1 MTAQIHDTA
10 SEPDLLERA
19 RATIGIFV
27 TLAGIACGLTML
39 YMGMRAVMGVGGLC
53 AEGGPFVIEQHCP
66 KGVPGLV
73 LGGIWGGIIFY
84 GLYVWQSIK
93 HKVPSF
99 ILLGWSALFLSLG
112 WNFLEFGVDPP
123 GTDGGLVWGWLT
135 CAIVFGLMGGLPLL
149 VVMKPTLK
157 GFFGAPESQS
167 QPVGGLF
174 SSTLGATATMVR
186 RTVAR
191 PPATPTTRTTAQTQA
206 TPQTSELVGELER
219 LTAMH
224 RSGALS
230 DDEFEAAKRQIISED
245 S

>member
-1 MTAQIHDTA
+1 
-10 SEPDLLERA
+10 
-19 RATIGIFV
+19 
-27 TLAGIACGLTML
+27 
-39 YMGMRAVMGVGGLC
+39 MGVGGFC

-84 GLYVWQSIK
+84 GLYVWQTIK

-123 GTDGGLVWGWLT
+123 GTEGGLVWGWLT

-149 VVMKPTLK
+149 AVMKPTLR
-157 GFFGAPESQS
+157 GFFGEPESDS
-167 QPVGGLF
+167 HAEGGLF

-186 RTVAR
+186 KAVAR
-191 PPATPTTRTTAQTQA
+191 TPATAAATRATA
-206 TPQTSELVGELER
+206 QTSELVDELER
-219 LTAMH
+219 LAAMR

-230 DDEFEAAKRQIISED
+230 DAEFEASKRRVISED

>member
-1 MTAQIHDTA
+1 MTAQINDTA
-10 SEPDLLERA
+10 SESGLFEQA

-27 TLAGIACGLTML
+27 TLAGVACGLTML
-39 YMGMRAVMGVGGLC
+39 YMGMRAVMAVGGFC

-73 LGGIWGGIIFY
+73 MGGIWGGIIFY
-84 GLYVWQSIK
+84 GLYVWQTIK

-99 ILLGWSALFLSLG
+99 MLLGWSALFLSLG

-123 GTDGGLVWGWLT
+123 GPDGGLEWGWLT
-135 CAIVFGLMGGLPLL
+135 CAIVFALMGGLPLIA
-149 VVMKPTLK
+149 VVKPTLK
-157 GFFGAPESQS
+157 GFFGEPGAQPQS
-167 QPVGGLF
+167 GRGLM

-191 PPATPTTRTTAQTQA
+191 TPATPATRA
-206 TPQTSELVGELER
+206 TSQTSEIVDELER
-219 LTAMH
+219 LAAMH
-224 RSGALS
+224 RSGVLS
-230 DDEFEAAKRQIISED
+230 DVEFAAAKRRVISED